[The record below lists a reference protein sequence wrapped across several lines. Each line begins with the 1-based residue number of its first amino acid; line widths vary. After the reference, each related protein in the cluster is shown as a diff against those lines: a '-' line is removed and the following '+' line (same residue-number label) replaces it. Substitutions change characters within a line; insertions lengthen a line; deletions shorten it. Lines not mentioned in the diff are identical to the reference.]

1 MPTTAGLAHSLGDTQ
16 FEAELQHSLA
26 ALVDTAAQA
35 EAAATAGRRLATT
48 AAVAE
53 EQVRRQLS
61 CVFGNPFSL
70 LADSLQ
76 DTNYQVREFAK
87 RGSKSFAEAFAAAGA
102 ARAAVRAMKD
112 ALSVEGRAEP
122 QFFECLRIGKTK
134 EALAL
139 ALLDR
144 LSGHDPNNSTFTY
157 SEEDDSAHGACKLF
171 VAAATRQLPP
181 STCQPSYPVLDVGTL
196 ARAIWTSTAAK
207 TYQQFARHFT
217 FMKGGKLYDST
228 FRKRAPRSQ
237 FRPAQNDSEG
247 AALSKSFSGVSDAFD
262 AARASLESV
271 IANFHAY
278 NTGTWLV
285 LSMAAMAAGEEA
297 AGDVNPAEAAATS
310 SPPAIDVR
318 SGNIYTAG
326 LAPPNMPHWQSLPS
340 VPVPGLSVGAR
351 VYDAMYGAGTLIGY
365 YVAPTPAAL
374 YRAAMDNA
382 AAEAVVAPAQ
392 LPYSSRVYAA
402 PERHGDTAALDEG
415 SPGLG
420 KGKHT
425 YNVFTDV
432 EVRFDFQMTAPVSQ
446 TTVAWPVARLVYL
459 DAMVADQ
466 HLRHLEQTVTDLS
479 LEFGAASPSADA
491 GSAAGFAQRISAEL
505 QQLRARVATI
515 GAGAGNARTAMT
527 AAQFGASVADAFAIN
542 MFFKSRANP
551 FDWRLRDYAGT
562 DTPLHELMAARKFA
576 LLAERQIPRQRGGRY
591 FKDQCYNGFA
601 KLQARSH

>member
-1 MPTTAGLAHSLGDTQ
+1 M
-16 FEAELQHSLA
+16 QHSLA

-53 EQVRRQLS
+53 EQVRRQLT

-76 DTNYQVREFAK
+76 DTSYQVREFAK
-87 RGSKSFAEAFAAAGA
+87 RGSKSVADAFAAAGA

-157 SEEDDSAHGACKLF
+157 SEESESAHGACKLF

-181 STCQPSYPVLDVGTL
+181 STWRHRSLHPVLDVGTL
-196 ARAIWTSTAAK
+196 ARTIWTSTAAK

-217 FMKGGKLYDST
+217 LMKGGKLSDSKN
-228 FRKRAPRSQ
+228 RKRALRSQ

-285 LSMAAMAAGEEA
+285 LSMAATAAGNEA
-297 AGDVNPAEAAATS
+297 VCMS
-310 SPPAIDVR
+310 STPAIDVR
-318 SGNIYTAG
+318 SGNIHTAG
-326 LAPPNMPHWQSLPS
+326 PAPPNMPHWQSPPS

-374 YRAAMDNA
+374 ADAAAANA
-382 AAEAVVAPAQ
+382 AAEAAVAPAR

-402 PERHGDTAALDEG
+402 PERHGDTAALDERN
-415 SPGLG
+415 PGLG
-420 KGKHT
+420 KGQNNPT
-425 YNVFTDV
+425 NNVFTNV
-432 EVRFDFQMTAPVSQ
+432 EVRFDCQMTAPVWRRTRAYCSRNR
-446 TTVAWPVARLVYL
+446 VAWPVARLVYL

-491 GSAAGFAQRISAEL
+491 GSAAGTAQRILAEL

-515 GAGAGNARTAMT
+515 GAGAGKARTAMT

-551 FDWRLRDYAGT
+551 FDWRVRRYSG
-562 DTPLHELMAARKFA
+562 DTPLHELMAARNFA
-576 LLAERQIPRQRGGRY
+576 QLAERQIPREHGGAY
-591 FKDQCYNGFA
+591 LVHQCYNGFA
-601 KLQARSH
+601 KLQAWWSTDP